1 MKVLAYIFHFL
12 LFVLA
17 YLLFFPLCIINYIVV
32 LFKAKDHA
40 KGYFRSSALNLD
52 RYANRELRTLWNTTL
67 RKPVGYEFGHRDETI
82 SSVLGKNKRDNTL
95 SKAGICLAYILDK
108 LDNNHCINSIDD
120 TIIWEVKQN

>member
-1 MKVLAYIFHFL
+1 MKFIAYIFHFF

-52 RYANRELRTLWNTTL
+52 RYANREFRALWNNTL
-67 RKPVGYEFGHRDETI
+67 RKTNGEEFGNIKESI
-82 SSVLGKNKRDNTL
+82 SGILGKNQRDGTL
-95 SKAGICLAYILDK
+95 TITGKVLAFILDTIEK
-108 LDNNHCINSIDD
+108 DHCKNSIGY
-120 TIIWEVKQN
+120 